1 MGIVINSSTGEID
14 VAASTPG
21 TYRITYTTNNCV
33 NSSTQDITIN
43 ALPTVA
49 ISGTLSYCNGSN
61 TTLTATA
68 GLSSYLWSTGETTQ
82 AINVTAGSYTVTGT
96 DANGCSATSS
106 SVTVTELPLDDA
118 SFSYSAN
125 SYCQNAA
132 SNPTTTPA
140 TPGGTFSST
149 TGLSINST
157 TGEINLAASTVGNY
171 VVTYNTPSGNA
182 CPNSSTQNVEV
193 LAVDVA
199 SLSYPASSY
208 PQSGTDPSPTFSPQ
222 NGGTFTATPS
232 GLSINSSTGVID
244 LSASSVNSY
253 TITYTS
259 GGTCSDTATFNLS
272 IISISAAFNYSASAY
287 CQDASDPTPTV
298 TGTSGG
304 AFSASVKI
312 IPLKFKVNIQTTT
325 TTADLDFKIPFVNG
339 TNFTINWGDSNIDTN
354 LSATNSS
361 ITHRYDTVGT
371 YTIEVGADNSYP
383 TRLAFCAFGG
393 NPNTIA
399 DNGALAVTEIT
410 QWGSIPWS
418 YVESMWDGC
427 TNLDIISATDTPD
440 FSNLVSHSG
449 SFPSGGLTRFL
460 GGSTNTA
467 WRPMRGPSL
476 GTVNASINTW
486 DVSSVRDFSG
496 CFGGSGATS
505 AFNANI
511 NNWDISGVNRASGLS
526 GMFNGCLKFNQPLN
540 NWTLPSSVTN
550 LSSFLSGC
558 EDFNQDISHF
568 NMTNITNISG
578 MFFGC
583 DDFDATNLENWERT
597 TSGNTSTMANVVNMY
612 NLFNYKKDVNQTFN
626 NAISSWNT
634 SGVTNMANLTAN
646 VPSTGDSMTSTFVT
660 GWDTSSVSNFSA
672 AFKNTYNFN
681 SNLSSLDIS
690 SLTNGSQMFYTWA
703 FGMSTANYTDTLV
716 GWANF
721 VYNNSGPYTVNFGS
735 QNGRTFDRSRS
746 GGANFADAG
755 AARDYLTGATAN
767 WTITG
772 DTEIN

>member
-21 TYRITYTTNNCV
+21 TYRITYTTSNCV

-232 GLSINSSTGVID
+232 GLSIDSSTGVID

-259 GGTCSDTATFNLS
+259 GGTCQDTATFSLGIVS
-272 IISISAAFNYSASAY
+272 V
-287 CQDASDPTPTV
+287 DASFIYSTPICKFDSNPTPTV
-298 TGTSGG
+298 ATAGG
-304 AFSASVKI
+304 AFTASPSGLTFANASTGEI
-312 IPLKFKVNIQTTT
+312 DLSNTAVN
-325 TTADLDFKIPFVNG
+325 
-339 TNFTINWGDSNIDTN
+339 
-354 LSATNSS
+354 
-361 ITHRYDTVGT
+361 T
-371 YTIEVGADNSYP
+371 YTITYTVSGVLSTQSVEVEGATAIATVNNDATMTFNGTDAYIKTSNSTAYSSYSISCWINADTFSNF
-383 TRLAFCAFGG
+383 TRLVSL
-393 NPNTIA
+393 
-399 DNGALAVTEIT
+399 D
-410 QWGSIPWS
+410 S
-418 YVESMWDGC
+418 
-427 TNLDIISATDTPD
+427 TN
-440 FSNLVSHSG
+440 H
-449 SFPSGGLTRFL
+449 RFL
-460 GGSTNTA
+460 GLHSDGTLISGYKINSWSELFTTSTITIGSWNHIVLVDDGTNTKIYVNKVENILSNSIA
-467 WRPMRGPSL
+467 VDGPNYYIGSYE
-476 GTVNASINTW
+476 GTGN
-486 DVSSVRDFSG
+486 F
-496 CFGGSGATS
+496 
-505 AFNANI
+505 
-511 NNWDISGVNRASGLS
+511 
-526 GMFNGCLKFNQPLN
+526 FNGSIDEVAIFN
-540 NWTLPSSVTN
+540 TA
-550 LSSFLSGC
+550 LSA
-558 EDFNQDISHF
+558 EK
-568 NMTNITNISG
+568 ITQIY
-578 MFFGC
+578 
-583 DDFDATNLENWERT
+583 DAT
-597 TSGNTSTMANVVNMY
+597 AVVGGVPQTA
-612 NLFNYKKDVNQTFN
+612 NLFTGGLD
-626 NAISSWNT
+626 SSLVYWNR
-634 SGVTNMANLTAN
+634 M
-646 VPSTGDSMTSTFVT
+646 GDS
-660 GWDTSSVSNFSA
+660 
-672 AFKNTYNFN
+672 
-681 SNLSSLDIS
+681 
-690 SLTNGSQMFYTWA
+690 
-703 FGMSTANYTDTLV
+703 
-716 GWANF
+716 
-721 VYNNSGPYTVNFGS
+721 
-735 QNGRTFDRSRS
+735 
-746 GGANFADAG
+746 
-755 AARDYLTGATAN
+755 
-767 WTITG
+767 
-772 DTEIN
+772 